1 MSTKKYV
8 VILSLLAV
16 LSMLLGAC
24 QPAAP
29 EEAPVAEEGGGLV
42 CVIVP
47 GVENPFF
54 GTMQEMA
61 AAKAE
66 ELGYETLK
74 LVHDDDAN
82 KQMELFESC
91 IAKEAV
97 AIILD
102 NAGADAS
109 IAAIQKAK
117 DAGIPSFLVD
127 REISEEGVAVSQI
140 VSNNYQGA
148 TILAEEFARLMD
160 EEGTYIELTGR
171 DTDTNAH
178 VRSQGY
184 HDVLDAVSGMEMV
197 AQQTANWSQTEAFDV
212 MESLL
217 QANPDVKGV
226 ICGNDTMA
234 LGAQAALDAAGMSD
248 VFVVGFD
255 GSDDV
260 NDSMLAGKIDAGSL
274 QPVAEMAI
282 QAAIQADEYVRT
294 GETGKPEKQSIDMV
308 LLTPENACQYKGFAP
323 TGSTEACVSAEPE
336 AMEMEEGGLVCV
348 IVPGVENPFFGT
360 MQEMAAAKAEELGY
374 ETLKLVHDDD
384 ANKQLELFESCIAK
398 DAVAIILDNAGAD
411 ASVAAIQLA
420 KDAGIPSFLVDRE
433 ISEEGVAVSQIVS
446 NNYQGA
452 TILAEEFARL
462 MGEEGTY
469 IELTGRDTDTNAHVR
484 SQGYHDVL
492 DAISGM
498 EMVAQ
503 QTANWS
509 QTEAFDVMESL
520 LQANPDVKGVI
531 CGNDTMALGAQAALD
546 AAGMGDVFVVG
557 FDGSD
562 DVNDSMLAGKIDA
575 GSLQP
580 VAEMA
585 IQAAIQADAYIKTGE
600 TGKPEKQSIDM
611 VLLTPEN
618 ACQYEG
624 FAPTG
629 STEACV
635 SAGPEAM
642 EMEEGGLVC
651 VIVPG
656 VENPFFGTMQEIAAA
671 KAEELGY
678 ETLKLVH
685 DDDAN
690 KQLELF
696 ESCIAKDAVAI
707 ILDNAGADASV
718 AAIQLAKDAGIP
730 SFLVDREISE
740 EGVAVSQI
748 VSNNYQ
754 GATILAEEFARL
766 MGEEGT
772 YIELT
777 GRDTD
782 TNAHVR
788 SQGYHDVLDA
798 LDGMEMVAQQ
808 TANWSQTEAFD
819 VMESLLQANPDV
831 KGVICGNDTMALGA
845 QAALDAAGMGDVF
858 VVGFDGSDDVNE
870 SILAG
875 KIDAGSLQPVAEM
888 AIQAA
893 IQADAY
899 IKTGE
904 TGKPEKQS
912 IDMVLLTP
920 ENACQ
925 YTQFAPNGE
934 TSCP

>member
-1 MSTKKYV
+1 MSIKKSTV
-8 VILSLLAV
+8 FLSLLV
-16 LSMLLGAC
+16 LLAMSLSACGGATSTPE
-24 QPAAP
+24 PAATEKP
-29 EEAPVAEEGGGLV
+29 AESAAGGGLI

-54 GTMQEMA
+54 GTMQEIA

-82 KQMELFESC
+82 KQLELFESC
-91 IAKEAV
+91 IAKGAV

-109 IAAIQKAK
+109 IAAVQKAK

-127 REISEEGVAVSQI
+127 REINAEGVAVSQI

-148 TILAEEFARLMD
+148 TILAEEFARLMG
-160 EEGTYIELTGR
+160 EEGKYIELTGR

-184 HDVLDAVSGMEMV
+184 HDVLDGLSDMEMV

-248 VFVVGFD
+248 VIVVGFD

-260 NDSMLAGKIDAGSL
+260 NESILAGKIDAGSL

-282 QAAIQADEYVRT
+282 QAAIQADAYLKD
-294 GETGKPEKQSIDMV
+294 GSTGKPEKQSIDMV
-308 LLTPENACQYKGFAP
+308 LLTPENACQYKSFAP
-323 TGSTEACVSAEPE
+323 TGSTEPCE
-336 AMEMEEGGLVCV
+336 AAAGEGGGLICV

-360 MQEMAAAKAEELGY
+360 MQEIAAAKAEELGY

-398 DAVAIILDNAGAD
+398 GAVAIILDNAGAD
-411 ASVAAIQLA
+411 ASIAAVQKA

-433 ISEEGVAVSQIVS
+433 INAEGVAVSQIVS

-462 MGEEGTY
+462 MGEEGKY

-492 DAISGM
+492 DGLSDM

-546 AAGMGDVFVVG
+546 AAGMSDV
-557 FDGSD
+557 
-562 DVNDSMLAGKIDA
+562 I
-575 GSLQP
+575 
-580 VAEMA
+580 
-585 IQAAIQADAYIKTGE
+585 
-600 TGKPEKQSIDM
+600 
-611 VLLTPEN
+611 
-618 ACQYEG
+618 
-624 FAPTG
+624 
-629 STEACV
+629 
-635 SAGPEAM
+635 
-642 EMEEGGLVC
+642 
-651 VIVPG
+651 
-656 VENPFFGTMQEIAAA
+656 
-671 KAEELGY
+671 
-678 ETLKLVH
+678 
-685 DDDAN
+685 
-690 KQLELF
+690 
-696 ESCIAKDAVAI
+696 
-707 ILDNAGADASV
+707 
-718 AAIQLAKDAGIP
+718 
-730 SFLVDREISE
+730 
-740 EGVAVSQI
+740 
-748 VSNNYQ
+748 
-754 GATILAEEFARL
+754 
-766 MGEEGT
+766 
-772 YIELT
+772 
-777 GRDTD
+777 
-782 TNAHVR
+782 
-788 SQGYHDVLDA
+788 
-798 LDGMEMVAQQ
+798 
-808 TANWSQTEAFD
+808 
-819 VMESLLQANPDV
+819 
-831 KGVICGNDTMALGA
+831 
-845 QAALDAAGMGDVF
+845 

-899 IKTGE
+899 LKDGS

-925 YTQFAPNGE
+925 YTLFAPNGK

>member
-1 MSTKKYV
+1 MSHKKFV
-8 VILSLLAV
+8 VFVSLLAV
-16 LSMLLGAC
+16 LGMSLSAC
-24 QPAAP
+24 APATET
-29 EEAPVAEEGGGLV
+29 EEAAGGGLI

-54 GTMQEMA
+54 GSMQVVA

-66 ELGYETLK
+66 ELGYTTLK

-82 KQMELFESC
+82 KQLELFESC
-91 IAKEAV
+91 IAQKAV

-109 IAAIQKAK
+109 VAAVQKAK
-117 DAGIPSFLVD
+117 DAGIPTFLVD

-148 TILAEEFARLMD
+148 TILAEEFARLMG
-160 EEGTYIELTGR
+160 EEGKYIELTGR

-184 HDVLDAVSGMEMV
+184 HDVLDALTGMEMS

-260 NDSMLAGKIDAGSL
+260 NDSILAGKIDAGAL

-282 QAAIQADEYVRT
+282 QAAIQADAYIKD
-294 GETGKPEKQSIDMV
+294 GSTGKPEKQSIDMV
-308 LLTPENACQYKGFAP
+308 LLTAENACQYKGFAP
-323 TGSTEACVSAEPE
+323 TGSTEACTAAAP
-336 AMEMEEGGLVCV
+336 AAAAGGGLICV
-348 IVPGVENPFFGT
+348 IVPGVENPFFGS
-360 MQEMAAAKAEELGY
+360 MQKIAAAKAEELGY
-374 ETLKLVHDDD
+374 TTLKLVHDDD
-384 ANKQLELFESCIAK
+384 ANKQLELFESCIAQK
-398 DAVAIILDNAGAD
+398 AVAIILDNAGAD
-411 ASVAAIQLA
+411 ASVAAVQKA
-420 KDAGIPSFLVDRE
+420 KDAGIPTFLVDRE

-462 MGEEGTY
+462 MGEEGKY

-492 DAISGM
+492 DALTGM
-498 EMVAQ
+498 EMSAQ

-546 AAGMGDVFVVG
+546 AAGMSDVFVVG

-562 DVNDSMLAGKIDA
+562 DVNDSILAGKIDA
-575 GSLQP
+575 GALQP

-585 IQAAIQADAYIKTGE
+585 IQAAIQADAYIKDGS

-611 VLLTPEN
+611 VLLT
-618 ACQYEG
+618 A
-624 FAPTG
+624 
-629 STEACV
+629 
-635 SAGPEAM
+635 
-642 EMEEGGLVC
+642 
-651 VIVPG
+651 
-656 VENPFFGTMQEIAAA
+656 
-671 KAEELGY
+671 
-678 ETLKLVH
+678 
-685 DDDAN
+685 
-690 KQLELF
+690 
-696 ESCIAKDAVAI
+696 
-707 ILDNAGADASV
+707 
-718 AAIQLAKDAGIP
+718 
-730 SFLVDREISE
+730 
-740 EGVAVSQI
+740 
-748 VSNNYQ
+748 
-754 GATILAEEFARL
+754 
-766 MGEEGT
+766 
-772 YIELT
+772 
-777 GRDTD
+777 
-782 TNAHVR
+782 
-788 SQGYHDVLDA
+788 
-798 LDGMEMVAQQ
+798 
-808 TANWSQTEAFD
+808 
-819 VMESLLQANPDV
+819 
-831 KGVICGNDTMALGA
+831 
-845 QAALDAAGMGDVF
+845 
-858 VVGFDGSDDVNE
+858 
-870 SILAG
+870 
-875 KIDAGSLQPVAEM
+875 
-888 AIQAA
+888 
-893 IQADAY
+893 
-899 IKTGE
+899 
-904 TGKPEKQS
+904 
-912 IDMVLLTP
+912 

-925 YTQFAPNGE
+925 YTEFGPNGE